1 MLAKKAVLFG
11 LSGFGNAALRA
22 LRSAGYEVGLVLTR
36 KEPGPFPYYDE
47 KRLADEARETGI
59 EVLEDPDLGDKGL
72 KARIDAYAPDLLL
85 AATFSTAVPHRFLGV
100 KGRTCLGLHPSL
112 LPAYRG
118 ATPTTWMVLNQ
129 EPQHCGVTLYHLTP
143 KAFVGDIA
151 AQREVTIAADD
162 TDGTLR
168 RKLADVAGEMV
179 REAAEALARGEEL
192 PRIPQDE
199 KAITFFPKRTR
210 RDGLIKFDEPTLNI
224 YDRIRATSPYPGPY
238 TYWGDRE
245 IEIMAAELEETGTFE
260 VEPGLVMRRRGDYL
274 VVKTR
279 DGALRVKT
287 RPEITAEDLARELVV
302 FSDHQKIGIP
312 KKGLVGGI
320 VHTRETYGI
329 EPGAEEFPKMVVLA
343 TVYPCNAKCPNC
355 PYTEG
360 NSDIRLKY
368 SDAPFVDA
376 AIFKKIAEEC
386 GQYGSFLRI
395 TGGGE
400 PMMHPADMVALIE
413 YARSVGAKVWLNTNG
428 SLMPKEKADRLLAC
442 GLDQVE
448 FSVDAA
454 DPATYAIVRAGLDWD
469 SLLETVKYMVEE
481 RNRRKSSTNIVV
493 SVINQDIVRDS
504 MDQIVKFWLE
514 VGVDEVIK
522 RKFLTWGSNTG
533 IDADHSA
540 DPTPYLDKTEGEPC
554 PYPFHR
560 LNIDSRG
567 KVEVCGFDITGRTNL
582 GNVRDQ
588 SIREI
593 WTGPM
598 FEWWRAKHA
607 ARQGG
612 DIPLCRECP
621 DWQYRSW
628 THNWEK
634 VMRTAK
640 AHRLRVIEWA
650 EHEKGGDAVP
660 AGSTPASEP
669 IF

>member
-1 MLAKKAVLFG
+1 VSGKAVLFG
-11 LSGFGNAALRA
+11 LSGFGNTALRA
-22 LRSAGYEVGLVLTR
+22 LRRAGFDVGLVLTR
-36 KEPGPFPYYDE
+36 KETGPFPYYE
-47 KRLADEARETGI
+47 ERTLADEARALGL
-59 EVLEDPDLGDKGL
+59 EVLESPDLGDKAL

-85 AATFSTAVPHRFLGV
+85 AATFSVPVPHRFLGV
-100 KGRTCLGLHPSL
+100 AGRTCLGIHPSL

-118 ATPTTWMVLNQ
+118 ATPTTWMTINQ
-129 EPQHCGVTLYHLTP
+129 EPQMSGVTLHHLTP

-151 AQREVTIAADD
+151 LQRKVEVQPRD

-168 RKLADVAGEMV
+168 NRLAEVAGELV
-179 REAAEALARGEEL
+179 FEAASAIARGEALART
-192 PRIPQDE
+192 PQDE
-199 KAITFFPKRTR
+199 TKITFFPPRTR
-210 RDGLIKFDEPTLNI
+210 RDGLIKFDEPTRNI
-224 YDRIRATSPYPGPY
+224 FDRIRAVLPHPGAF

-245 IEIMAAELEETGTFE
+245 VEILAADQEETGTFE
-260 VEPGLVMRRRGDYL
+260 VQPGLVMRRAGEWL
-274 VVKTR
+274 VVKTH

-287 RPEITAEDLARELVV
+287 RPALGAEDLERELVV
-302 FSDHQKIGIP
+302 FTDHHRIGIP
-312 KKGLVGGI
+312 KKKGLRDTI

-360 NSDIRLKY
+360 NSDIRMKY
-368 SDAPFVDA
+368 ADAPFVDPA
-376 AIFKKIAEEC
+376 LFKKIADEC
-386 GQYGSFLRI
+386 GQYGSFVRI

-400 PMMHPADMVALIE
+400 PMMHPADMVSLIE
-413 YARSVGAKVWLNTNG
+413 YARSVGARVWLNTNG
-428 SLMPKEKADRLLAC
+428 SLMPSDKVDRLLAC
-442 GLDQVE
+442 GLDQIE

-454 DPATYAIVRAGLDWD
+454 DPQTYEIVRAGLDWD
-469 SLLETVKYMVEE
+469 KLLETVRYMVAE
-481 RNRRKSSTNIVV
+481 RNRRKSTTNIVV

-504 MDQIVKFWLE
+504 MDQIVRFWLDQ
-514 VGVDEVIK
+514 GVDEVIK
-522 RKFLTWGSNTG
+522 RKFLTWGSNTA
-533 IDADHSA
+533 IDANYSA

-560 LNIDSRG
+560 LNVDSRG
-567 KVEVCGFDITGRTNL
+567 KVEVCGFDISGRTNL
-582 GNVRDQ
+582 GNVREQ
-588 SIREI
+588 TIHEI
-593 WTGPM
+593 WKGPM

-650 EHEKGGDAVP
+650 EHETDAPGAAP
-660 AGSTPASEP
+660 APGEAGPPAS
-669 IF
+669 